1 MTRILSA
8 VPDQAGGVS
17 ERLLPLVYAELRR
30 LAAARLAKL
39 PPGQTLQPTAL
50 VHDAYLRLVG
60 GGPVTW
66 QGRGHFFGAAAIAM
80 RDILVEQARR
90 KGRIKR
96 GGGRKRIELD
106 EELSADDLREGAPGA
121 PGALDVIALDTALQR
136 LGAQDPRK
144 REIVMLRYFAGMSI
158 EETAEALG
166 ISPAT
171 VKREWNYAKA
181 WLYDALRDKE

>member
-1 MTRILSA
+1 MLGEVEQGKTRA
-8 VPDQAGGVS
+8 S
-17 ERLLPLVYAELRR
+17 ERLLPLVYDELRR
-30 LAAARLAKL
+30 MAAARLARL

-60 GGPVTW
+60 GGPVSW
-66 QGRGHFFGAAAIAM
+66 QCRGHFFGAAAIAM

-96 GGGRKRIELD
+96 GGGQKKVELSD
-106 EELSADDLREGAPGA
+106 AVSADDSGEI
-121 PGALDVIALDTALQR
+121 DVISLSEALER
-136 LGAQDPRK
+136 LGAEDSRK
-144 REIVMLRYFAGMSI
+144 QEIVMLRYFTGLSI

-171 VKREWNYAKA
+171 VKREWNYARA
-181 WLYDALRDKE
+181 WLHDVLREDA